1 MISSTMLINA
11 DEIITRAFDNYEN
24 VIKLSVTD
32 FCQVAHFTRPTFYA
46 RYGDMPHLGVEL
58 LIKKLE
64 SNFKLAENNYGKG
77 VQDLLLYMF
86 DDRKYLLRLY
96 YLIKAYSQQRNGKFA
111 ARFPKLLEQAI
122 YIKTLE
128 YVRRR
133 SRTGDYS
140 VKAINDAA
148 HVIYTIVYEW
158 LNEGLEQNPSSV
170 ISRCQIAVAVID
182 DQVNKKIR

>member
-24 VIKLSVTD
+24 EIKLSVTD

-96 YLIKAYSQQRNGKFA
+96 YLIKAYS
-111 ARFPKLLEQAI
+111 
-122 YIKTLE
+122 
-128 YVRRR
+128 
-133 SRTGDYS
+133 
-140 VKAINDAA
+140 
-148 HVIYTIVYEW
+148 
-158 LNEGLEQNPSSV
+158 
-170 ISRCQIAVAVID
+170 
-182 DQVNKKIR
+182 